1 MLPSDYYLTPKL
13 YLNTHINLFVPSVT
27 MQLSYLLAA
36 LPLAFASPVP
46 EAEPQNLPTI
56 PGANPGAT
64 PPSGVQI
71 TGVSYAGSGCNAGT
85 VASILSSD
93 LSTLTLLYDSFVAQ
107 AGNGL
112 SPSEYRKNCQLN
124 VGLKYPQGCK

>member
-1 MLPSDYYLTPKL
+1 MQFKL
-13 YLNTHINLFVPSVT
+13 
-27 MQLSYLLAA
+27 LLAA
-36 LPLAFASPVP
+36 LPLALASPVP
-46 EAEPQNLPTI
+46 EANPQSFPNI
-56 PGANPGAT
+56 PGGVSEEAPA
-64 PPSGVQI
+64 SGVQI

-107 AGNGL
+107 AGEGL
-112 SPSEYRKNCQLN
+112 TPAAYRKNCQLN